1 MISTI
6 AVLLA
11 LAGAPQQADPA
22 HAAPQAD
29 GHGTSTAVQAP
40 ASGAADHAAVE
51 TMGGTQD
58 HGADPDPG
66 HAPAQGGHAA
76 EEGGHDSGTIDFLHH
91 IQDSREWELPGTVVH
106 FPAKGSWMVGPID
119 MTPTKHAL
127 FLGFAGLLTLLT
139 LLAGAGMA
147 SRAEAGRTSGKRHN
161 LIEALVL
168 FIRNEV
174 VMPNVGHG
182 GEKFAPFVC
191 TLFFFIL
198 FNNLLGLIPYGST
211 ATANI
216 SVTAALAV
224 MVMIVVEIGGLIAMG
239 PRHYWHTIWFVPQ
252 GMNPVAGNLMAAAL
266 MPIEL
271 AGKIARPFALAMRL
285 MANMTAGHIVLL
297 AIISLIFVFGSWA
310 IVPFPV
316 LMAVAVTF
324 LELFVAFLQAFIFA
338 MLASVFIGLVRHAH

>member
-1 MISTI
+1 MISSI

-11 LAGAPQQADPA
+11 LAGAPQQADA
-22 HAAPQAD
+22 HAPPQTEA
-29 GHGTSTAVQAP
+29 HQP
-40 ASGAADHAAVE
+40 AATPESRAAVE
-51 TMGGTQD
+51 TMGGTQE

-66 HAPAQGGHAA
+66 HAPAAGEHGAAA
-76 EEGGHDSGTIDFLHH
+76 EGSHDSGSIDFLHH

-106 FPAKGSWMVGPID
+106 FPAKGSWMVGGID

-182 GEKFAPFVC
+182 GEKFAPFVV

-252 GMNPVAGNLMAAAL
+252 GMHPVAGNFMAFVL

-297 AIISLIFVFGSWA
+297 AIISLIFVFGSWF

>member
-1 MISTI
+1 MIATI

-22 HAAPQAD
+22 HGPPPQGDPAGTAD
-29 GHGTSTAVQAP
+29 THAP
-40 ASGAADHAAVE
+40 AATQSGQAAVE

-58 HGADPDPG
+58 HGADPNAG
-66 HAPAQGGHAA
+66 HAPAAGEHGAAA
-76 EEGGHDSGTIDFLHH
+76 EGHGDQIDFLHH

-106 FPAKGSWMVGPID
+106 FPAKGSWMLGPID

-127 FLGFAGLLTLLT
+127 FLGIAGLLTLVT

-147 SRAEAGRTSGKRHN
+147 SRAAPGRTGGKRHN
-161 LIEALVL
+161 LIEAMVL
-168 FIRNEV
+168 YIRNEV

-182 GEKFAPFVC
+182 GEKYAPFII

-211 ATANI
+211 ATAGI
-216 SVTAALAV
+216 SVTVGLAFLV
-224 MVMIVVEIGGLIAMG
+224 FLVVEIGGLMAVG
-239 PRHYWHTIWFVPQ
+239 PRQYWHTIWFVPK

-271 AGKIARPFALAMRL
+271 SGKFVRPIALAIRL

-310 IVPFPV
+310 VLPAPL
-316 LMAVAVTF
+316 LMAVAITF

-338 MLASVFIGLVRHAH
+338 MLTSVFIGLVRHAH